1 MKEKDHLKVWFREL
15 PQEQAPLGFSNKV
28 MQQVMSEWSL
38 DPYKYQPIISKKAWW
53 IIGFMAIIITG
64 ILYAMYSSLPH
75 TGSHQTIM
83 GMKINTILSFVGAI
97 FQKLNN
103 ISPAVGISALAII
116 ALWFFDQLFT
126 RIARR

>member
-1 MKEKDHLKVWFREL
+1 MKERDHLKEWFREL
-15 PQEQAPLGFSNKV
+15 PQEQAPQGFSNKV
-28 MQQVMSEWSL
+28 MQKVMSEWSL

-53 IIGFMAIIITG
+53 AIGFMAVIITG
-64 ILYAMYSSLPH
+64 ALYAMYSSLPP
-75 TGSHQTIM
+75 TGGHQTIL
-83 GMKINTILSFVGAI
+83 GLNLSNLTAI
-97 FQKLNN
+97 AGSYFQKLNN